1 MRGTFGTDTGL
12 LLTCHPE
19 PMTGESF
26 LGQQGH
32 DGIER
37 RADPPPSRQEILA
50 MMNER
55 LELLTAI
62 AAGMDRRSEL
72 IAAVGEASDRDG
84 ARRAVMD
91 LLGVTEMGAD
101 AVLAMQVRR
110 FSVQERKNIRLEQ
123 SQIEEERRKLE
134 S

>member
-26 LGQQGH
+26 LGQQGN

-37 RADPPPSRQEILA
+37 RGDPPPSRQEMLA
-50 MMNER
+50 KLNER
-55 LELLTAI
+55 LELVTAI
-62 AAGMDRRSEL
+62 AAGIDRRSEL
-72 IAAVGEASDRDG
+72 ITVVGEASDHDG

-91 LLGVTEMGAD
+91 LLGVTETGAD

-110 FSVQERKNIRLEQ
+110 FSAQERKNIRLEQ
-123 SQIEEERRKLE
+123 SQIEEECRKLE
-134 S
+134 P

>member
-1 MRGTFGTDTGL
+1 
-12 LLTCHPE
+12 
-19 PMTGESF
+19 MTGESF

-32 DGIER
+32 DGER
-37 RADPPPSRQEILA
+37 RGDPPPSRQEMLA
-50 MMNER
+50 KLNER
-55 LELLTAI
+55 LELVTAI

-72 IAAVGEASDRDG
+72 ITVVGEASDHDG

-91 LLGVTEMGAD
+91 LLGVTEMGAA

-123 SQIEEERRKLE
+123 SQIEEECRKLE